1 MMKGIKGTVGVIA
14 LLMLGLSS
22 GQASTLA
29 IIDSGTDM
37 KHIEISDY
45 AWINPNDVP
54 DTGRDEDRN
63 GYPDDIHG
71 WNFAES
77 NNEVIDYKYLSYYGA
92 DIKRFFDLQLKAMM
106 GTITQ
111 DEMDWMRSQLEDE
124 EFLKRI
130 QAYGNFMHGTHVGH
144 IALRATQDS
153 RLMAIKMIPTEV
165 DLPFYMRPREEAN
178 KGLRERLL
186 KEGLKLLASQQMKM
200 LEEISAYVDS
210 HGVDVANGSFGTGYA
225 QASTIVATLFET
237 IMRREPTEE
246 ELKDISLVFLN
257 ELISKGR
264 AMVDLAPETLFVFAS
279 GNDGT
284 NNDELPTS
292 PANIDADNVITVG
305 ATVGFGDVA
314 TFSNIGQKTVDVL
327 APGVGIRAAIPGD
340 RYLRVS
346 GTSQAAPYVAGIAT
360 LLKEM
365 NPELSPAQLK
375 RVIMETVDKRDELQD
390 VVKTSGV
397 VNRDRARRA
406 AELVSSIGLD
416 EAIAR
421 SLEIVPDQDF
431 ERTKSLLPVGAKELV
446 LPLPSPFAL
455 R

>member
-1 MMKGIKGTVGVIA
+1 MKGIKGTKA
-14 LLMLGLSS
+14 LLAALVLCFGAA
-22 GQASTLA
+22 QASTLA

-37 KHIEISDY
+37 KHIEIADF
-45 AWINPNDVP
+45 AWTNTDDIPGN
-54 DTGRDEDRN
+54 GRDEDRN
-63 GYPDDIHG
+63 GYPDDING
-71 WNFAES
+71 WNFAEG
-77 NNEVIDYKYLSYYGA
+77 NNEVIDYKYLSYYGD
-92 DIKRFFDLQLKAMM
+92 DIKEFFDLQLKAMM

-111 DEMDWMRSQLEDE
+111 DELDWMRSQLKDE

-144 IALRATQDS
+144 IALRGTQDS
-153 RLMAIKMIPTEV
+153 RLMAVKMIPTEV
-165 DLPFYMRPREEAN
+165 ELPFFMRPAPEAD

-186 KEGLKLLASQQMKM
+186 KEGLKLLASQQMKL
-200 LEEISAYVDS
+200 LEEIAAYVDS
-210 HGVDVANGSFGTGYA
+210 HGADVANGSFGTGYA
-225 QASTIVATLFET
+225 QASMIVTTLFET

-246 ELKDISLVFLN
+246 ELKDITLVFLN
-257 ELISKGR
+257 KLIEKGE
-264 AMVDLAPETLFVFAS
+264 AMVDLAPNTLFVFAS

-292 PANIDADNVITVG
+292 PANIQSDNVITVG
-305 ATVGFGDVA
+305 ATIGFGSVA
-314 TFSNIGQKTVDVL
+314 PFSNIGQKTVDVL
-327 APGVGIRAAIPGD
+327 APGVGIRAATPGD

-360 LLKEM
+360 MLKE
-365 NPELSPAQLK
+365 NDPELTPLQLK
-375 RVIMETVDKRDELQD
+375 RLIMETVDKRDELQD

-406 AELVSSIGLD
+406 AELVASVGID

-421 SLEIVPDQDF
+421 SLEVVPDQEF

>member
-1 MMKGIKGTVGVIA
+1 MKGIKGTKA
-14 LLMLGLSS
+14 LLAALSLCY
-22 GQASTLA
+22 GVAQAATMA

-37 KHIEISDY
+37 KHIDIADF
-45 AWINPNDVP
+45 AWMNPDDVP
-54 DTGRDEDRN
+54 DNGRDEDRN
-63 GYPDDIHG
+63 GYPDDIYG
-71 WNFAES
+71 WNFAEG
-77 NNEVIDYKYLSYYGA
+77 NNEVIDYKYLSYYGP

-111 DEMDWMRSQLEDE
+111 DELDWMRSQLEDE

-144 IALRATQDS
+144 IALRGTQDS

-165 DLPFYMRPREEAN
+165 DLPFFMKPGLDAD

-186 KEGLKLLASQQMKM
+186 KEGLKLLASQQMKL
-200 LEEISAYVDS
+200 LEEIAAYVDS
-210 HGVDVANGSFGTGYA
+210 HGADVANGSFGTGYA
-225 QASTIVATLFET
+225 QASTIVTTLFET

-246 ELKDISLVFLN
+246 ELKDITLVFLN
-257 ELISKGR
+257 KLIEKGEE
-264 AMVDLAPETLFVFAS
+264 MVDLAPDTLFVFAS

-292 PANIDADNVITVG
+292 PANIQSDNVISVG
-305 ATVGFGDVA
+305 ATIGFGSVA
-314 TFSNIGQKTVDVL
+314 PFSNVGQKTVDVL
-327 APGVGIRAAIPGD
+327 APGVGIRAAVPGD

-360 LLKEM
+360 MLKEN
-365 NPELSPAQLK
+365 NPELTPLQIK
-375 RVIMETVDKRDELQD
+375 RLIMETVDKRDELQD

-406 AELVSSIGLD
+406 AELVPSIGLD

-421 SLEIVPDQDF
+421 SLEVVPDQDF